1 MARRKTARQDQLL
14 EVAIHLF
21 KEKGYHDTSMQD
33 LADALGMQ
41 KASLYYYIESKQDL
55 LYRLLDRAFA
65 LMGVQIDEIYA
76 SGLPAAE
83 KLRQALTNHAV
94 TVMDDLNLIS
104 VYLNEY
110 RKLPPRRLRQV
121 LRVRKHYEQV
131 LMQIVQDGIASGDF
145 RPVDVKMTVFS
156 LLGTL
161 NWIHQ
166 WFSPEG
172 ALSSQQVAAILV
184 DLALYGLVAP
194 TADPLCK
201 RGT

>member
-14 EVAIHLF
+14 EVATYLF

-65 LMGVQIDEIYA
+65 LMRIQIDEIYA

-94 TVMDDLNLIS
+94 TVMDNLNLIS

-110 RKLPPRRLRQV
+110 RNLPPRRLRQV
-121 LRVRKHYEQV
+121 LRVRKHYEQG
-131 LMQIVQDGIASGDF
+131 LMQIVQDGIANGDF

-161 NWIHQ
+161 NWTHQ

-194 TADPLCK
+194 TADPLRK